1 MLTSRRLDLYCF
13 QVLNEVVTYHNQA
26 PSDEVKVLLAE
37 GVPDQDANNDIHT
50 QM

>member
-1 MLTSRRLDLYCF
+1 MVTSKRLNANCF